1 MKVTF
6 TKAEV
11 EEILLNYVS
20 EMIVIEDNFFNNVR
34 ISDYSSDYCT
44 VTYVEPTQEEKWEN
58 IKKEF
63 GLAA

>member
-34 ISDYSSDYCT
+34 ISEYSADYCV
-44 VTYVEPTQEEKWEN
+44 VTYVPLTQEQKLDNMAKALGITE
-58 IKKEF
+58 
-63 GLAA
+63 